1 MNLLKSKL
9 INNLS
14 IFLLTVFFL
23 SLLFESFALGGRWD
37 LNEQI
42 AFSQRL
48 MEGINS
54 YANGQTDLFFPSS
67 PYFPGVGYLSYIY
80 SSIGFD
86 DIYFNEILM
95 LTTAVLIGLIYC
107 IMLQKLTLKLYPKI
121 AKTVIFAFS
130 VILFT
135 TFFRVYFVYMKEF
148 KPDTI
153 LLLLGLIS
161 FFILEK
167 NKKPSIIDLLVV
179 GVLLFIAFFFKQSS
193 FIIFFLVYILVFKN
207 LFFSFKEKFLIL
219 LSYSL
224 LGILAIIFVFKTNN
238 LYYYTIDAMSQ
249 HPMLDTSSIIY
260 YFGSSFVYNIII
272 CISILYFFVKK
283 KINLNIKSSETV
295 YLIFSIVW
303 FLFSAASA
311 VKLGGNRGNIEVG
324 LLVFIPFVIFA
335 INDFLK
341 SIFQKKYFNFFV
353 VVILISGISGY
364 SFKLIKQANNF
375 RTKLNEDQSSINF
388 LKNEFSGKNVFVDG
402 DTYVI
407 AKASGLNI
415 LTEAETVGHFNNIPN
430 YDMSKLKNA
439 IDDKIYDLFILKG
452 DLSYYKDIEIRNK
465 IDNNYKI
472 YENENLPIHLYGK
485 VLTLK

>member
-1 MNLLKSKL
+1 MLLFKKST

-14 IFLLTVFFL
+14 LFLLIAFFL
-23 SLLFESFALGGRWD
+23 SLLLESLVTGGRWD

-42 AFSQRL
+42 AFAQRL
-48 MEGINS
+48 SEGINS

-86 DIYFNEILM
+86 NIYFNEILM
-95 LTTAVLIGLIYC
+95 LSTAVLIGLIYC
-107 IMLQKLTLKLYPKI
+107 VMLQKLTLKLYPNI
-121 AKTVIFAFS
+121 SKTVIFTFS
-130 VILFT
+130 VILFAT
-135 TFFRVYFVYMKEF
+135 CFRSYFDYMKEF

-153 LLLLGLIS
+153 LLLIGLIS
-161 FFILEK
+161 FFIFEK

-179 GVLLFIAFFFKQSS
+179 GVLLFIAFLFKQSS
-193 FIIFFLVYILVFKN
+193 FIIFILVYILVLKN

-260 YFGSSFVYNIII
+260 CFGSSFVYNIII

-303 FLFSAASA
+303 FLFSVASA

-375 RTKLNEDQSSINF
+375 RTKLNEDQASINF